1 MYPTLLQAAAM
12 GGAVPAHDITIL
24 GLFLQAD
31 LVVKLV
37 MLGLVAASVW
47 TWAIVYDK
55 ATKLRRLKAAAA
67 DFEEQFWSGGSLDQ
81 LYDQV
86 QANPSDPFAAVF
98 AAGMREWRHATERGL
113 TSTGAMRAN
122 LSQRIER
129 VMSVTVNRELA
140 TAEKYMT
147 VLASVGSAGPF
158 IGLFGTVWGIM
169 GAFTNI
175 AAQQNTSLA
184 VVAPGIAEALFA
196 TAIGLVAAIPA
207 VLAYNY
213 FSAELGRFGDR
224 LDSFVTE
231 FSAILQ
237 RHLEERG

>member
-1 MYPTLLQAAAM
+1 MYPTLLQAAAL
-12 GGAVPAHDITIL
+12 GGAVPAHDLTIL

-37 MLGLVAASVW
+37 MLGLLGASVW
-47 TWAIVYDK
+47 TWAIIFDK
-55 ATKLRRLKAAAA
+55 ANKLRRMKAAAT
-67 DFEEQFWSGGSLDQ
+67 DFEEQFWSGGSLDS
-81 LYDQV
+81 LYDKV
-86 QANPSDPFAAVF
+86 SANPADPFSAVF
-98 AAGMREWRHATERGL
+98 AAGMREWRHANERGL
-113 TSTGAMRAN
+113 ANTGAMRAN
-122 LSQRIER
+122 LAQRMER
-129 VMSVTVNRELA
+129 VMSVTVGREMA
-140 TAEKYMT
+140 NTERYMT

-158 IGLFGTVWGIM
+158 VGLFGTVWGIM

-196 TAIGLVAAIPA
+196 TAVGLVAAIPA
-207 VLAYNY
+207 VIAYNI
-213 FSAELGRFGDR
+213 FSSDIGRFGDR